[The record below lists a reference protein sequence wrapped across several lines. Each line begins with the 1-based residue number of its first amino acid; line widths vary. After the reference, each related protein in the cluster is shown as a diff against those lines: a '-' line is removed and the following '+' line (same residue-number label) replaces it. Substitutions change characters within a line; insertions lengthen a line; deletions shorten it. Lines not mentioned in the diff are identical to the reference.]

1 MKKKG
6 FLSVVFI
13 IVLFAVNFFI
23 NNRGESERIKVKS
36 LYVIDGDTIKIR
48 INGKKE
54 TVRIIGMDAPEYN
67 HPDKS
72 RITEEGKDARKILI
86 NKIPENAYVEIEY
99 DEDKRDKY
107 GRILAHVY
115 YEDYLVSKWMIE
127 RGYAKRVY
135 VAPNAKYQKTLKEAE
150 EYARKN
156 QLGYWTSLWR
166 DDE

>member
-1 MKKKG
+1 MKKKSL
-6 FLSVVFI
+6 LSVIFI
-13 IVLFAVNFFI
+13 VVLVAVNFLL
-23 NNRGESERIKVKS
+23 NKGDSDRIKVKS
-36 LYVIDGDTIKIR
+36 LYVIDGDTIKIL
-48 INGKKE
+48 INGEKK

-67 HPDKS
+67 HPDRS

-99 DEDKRDKY
+99 DEDRKDKY

-135 VAPNAKYQKTLKEAE
+135 VAPNAKYQDILREAE
-150 EYARKN
+150 RHAKDN
-156 QLGYWTSLWR
+156 QLGYWTSLWS